1 MENDILKFELSP
13 KQLKFKDI
21 LNKEFIE
28 LEVWAISTINPNRN
42 NSCFTLES
50 LMDAKPNCKNKPIVG
65 FFENN
70 DFTTHEGK
78 VDYDPEFQKEF
89 WNTERGERILGWV
102 RESDPVDIVEQNGLH
117 WLKFRCVLC
126 TTYCYRQVRRLLKDK
141 RKKVSVEITVKE
153 HHFVDDIEVIDKFV
167 LNGVTILGSKNG
179 KAVLEG
185 IPGAHL
191 SILEQLDEGAMM
203 EQKRVLTF
211 AYNQLD
217 GGTKETEQDKLV
229 KDMIGLGEENTE
241 KEVNQA
247 DMENVEKNCDNVE
260 AYGANIKV
268 DKSKDAMSEKP
279 WGEVDKTELR
289 RKVVEADNFKTVAG
303 DIFLDLREGWEDGE
317 VSKLKYPVM
326 EIKSDNTAVYNRG
339 GLASAK
345 AYAEQHDEKEVLAK
359 VNKIYEDLDLNDS
372 DDEKEKACKMAADCK
387 EDYCDCCGCE
397 DDNKDGEEET
407 YCDPIVTESAE
418 EHGPDCECP
427 ECTDKKEQ
435 ETCGEGEPVTEKE
448 SCGEPAAEQ
457 EAVVVDEVTP
467 DVAVITETEGEINEN
482 KEELTM
488 EDINVDLG
496 IPQCE
501 GDPSAAEI
509 HDGEEV
515 LVDAEAP
522 EALMPDG
529 GMGVIVANDEGKAE
543 IKVIPDEGGEDKGD
557 IDVACDPIQKECDN
571 FTKEF
576 EDLKV
581 RCHSLEETLAA
592 KDEAIAG
599 YEAKIATYADYDEI
613 KKNLEAAES
622 KLFAYHCAELKA
634 FAVELMAD
642 ENIKDEYYS
651 SIVSKCEKGEY
662 GCEEDIKKDIA
673 IAIYSSRPAQ
683 EKRFSVSIPVVEAP
697 KAKSVAKPNTPAARL
712 QNYVNK
718 K

>member
-1 MENDILKFELSP
+1 MENDILKFDLSP
-13 KQLKFKDI
+13 KQIKFKDI

-28 LEVWAISTINPNRN
+28 LEIWAISTINPNRN
-42 NSCFTLES
+42 NSHFTLES

-78 VDYDPEFQKEF
+78 ADYDPEFQKEF

-141 RKKVSVEITVKE
+141 RKKVSVEITVKQ
-153 HHFVDDIEVIDKFV
+153 HHFENNIEIIDKFV

-191 SILEQLDEGAMM
+191 SILEQLDEDAMM

-217 GGTKETEQDKLV
+217 GNCNADEGDKVV
-229 KDMIGLGEENTE
+229 KDSNDLGEENTE

-247 DMENVEKNCDNVE
+247 DMDNVELNTENVETYN
-260 AYGANIKV
+260 ANIKV
-268 DKSKDAMSEKP
+268 DKSKEAMSDKP

-326 EIKSDNTAVYNRG
+326 EIKDDNTAVYNKG

-372 DDEKEKACKMAADCK
+372 DEDKEKACKMAANCK
-387 EDYCDCCGCE
+387 EDYCDDCGCE
-397 DDNKDGEEET
+397 DDDDVDDNAEGNKEE
-407 YCDPIVTESAE
+407 YSE

-427 ECTDKKEQ
+427 ECVAKKEQ
-435 ETCGEGEPVTEKE
+435 EACGEGEPVVEQE
-448 SCGEPAAEQ
+448 ACGEPAVEQ
-457 EAVVVDEVTP
+457 EAVVVDEITP
-467 DVAVITETEGEINEN
+467 DVAVITETEGEVNEN

-501 GDPSAAEI
+501 GEPSDAEI

-522 EALMPDG
+522 SALMPEEG
-529 GMGVIVANDEGKAE
+529 LGVTVANDEGKAE
-543 IKVIPDEGGEDKGD
+543 ITVIPDENGEDKGD
-557 IDVACDPIQKECDN
+557 IEVACDPVQKECDN

-581 RCHSLEETLAA
+581 RCHSLEETLAE

-634 FAVELMAD
+634 TAVGLMAD

-651 SIVSKCEKGEY
+651 SIISKCEKGEY

-673 IAIYSSRPAQ
+673 IAIYSSRPVQ

-697 KAKSVAKPNTPAARL
+697 KAKTVNKPNTPAARL
-712 QNYVNK
+712 ENYVNK